1 MDIRYGYIQG
11 KNYECNKINSRIFLD
26 CVRIRANHESQGNGQ
41 SFYRLLYSSFFYLT
55 KPKSS

>member
-41 SFYRLLYSSFFYLT
+41 SFYSSSLFIFFLFDET
-55 KPKSS
+55 